1 MKTFKHHMPT
11 KVIFGRKTFLKLKD
25 ECESAKLDTSKIAVI
40 CGKSA
45 LHHGYAD
52 FVKKQFE
59 NVEIFDDVMSDPSV
73 ELAKELT
80 EKVKDF
86 NPSLIVAIGGGSA
99 IDLAKVISGLL
110 NNEGDVEEFI
120 GVPECFKNPAVPLVA
135 VPTTSG
141 SGSEVTPYAVLTN
154 KKEWKKA
161 PLISSYLFPVIAIDD
176 PELTVTMPS
185 HVTANTGIDA
195 LTHCMEALVSKRAT
209 PISKLYSLEG
219 IKLITK
225 YLPRAFGNPRDIEA
239 REKVML
245 GSMFGGMAITDA
257 GAGLV
262 HTLAHILGVM
272 YDIPHGLANAMFLSA
287 VLEFYGLSA
296 KDELLSIGRAME
308 IESSNIYEIV
318 EKIKEFLRF
327 FGKPETLKPL
337 GVSEDDISSFVS
349 LAMAKK
355 FLMTNLPRIP
365 SEKDIR
371 TILEKLLK
379 NS

>member
-1 MKTFKHHMPT
+1 MKTLKHHMPT

-25 ECESAKLDTSKIAVI
+25 ECESAGLDTSKVAVI

-45 LHHGYAD
+45 LRNGYAD

-59 NVEIFDDVMSDPSV
+59 NVETFDDVMPDPSV

-120 GVPECFKNPAVPLVA
+120 GVPECFKKPAVPLVA

-176 PELTVTMPS
+176 PELTVTMPP

-195 LTHCMEALVSKRAT
+195 LTHCIEALVSKRAT

-245 GSMFGGMAITDA
+245 GSMLGGMAITDA

-272 YDIPHGLANAMFLSA
+272 YDIPHGLANAMFLSP

-296 KDELLSIGRAME
+296 KDELLSIGRAMG
-308 IESSNIYEIV
+308 IESSNVYEIV
-318 EKIKEFLRF
+318 KKIEDFLRF
-327 FGKPETLKPL
+327 LGKPETLRPL

-355 FLMTNLPRIP
+355 ILMANLPRIP

-371 TILEKLLK
+371 IILEKLLK
-379 NS
+379 SS